1 MSRLDVFVAPKPN
14 LWLINAMTGVNR
26 VVMLKGVAG
35 LRDIAPFNRLAGLRG
50 VSDVRTIDFPE
61 AERIRLASVCGPGKA
76 TFLAPNHPEFFT
88 DWMIDKEMMAR
99 VCPLAACWA
108 TNGIVNGLGLLA
120 QKFWLANNLIA
131 QIPGNSEPA
140 REHSVAWALKGH
152 GVLLHPEGGVGWHGN
167 FVAPLMP
174 GAAEMALEALR
185 RGRASD
191 PGFQSWIAPVV
202 WKLVF
207 ERDVEAELLAE
218 CGYVEGRLKIDAPA
232 DRLALPERVY
242 RLYETLLERDEADMG
257 IEPHPT
263 ATFAARHRLAVKT
276 ICKRLAE
283 LLALDMPPDEP
294 GELLRLA
301 RRRLREAKVVDAE
314 LAKQIKSVADR
325 LTLNLRLGTFA
336 FAGETVTQEELA
348 EHIKRIRNDHCKGT
362 MRDTL
367 NRFVPRP
374 VGPRTA
380 IIRVPEPL
388 AMHEF
393 HGSVDEALA
402 LTAAADAG
410 RAGRDQ

>member
-14 LWLINAMTGVNR
+14 PWLINAMTGVNR

-35 LRDIAPFNRLAGLRG
+35 LRDLAPFNRLAGLRG
-50 VSDVRTIDFPE
+50 ISDVRTIDFPE
-61 AERIRLASVCGPGKA
+61 VEHARLAASCGPGKA

-88 DWMIDKEMMAR
+88 DWMIDKEIVAR

-191 PGFQSWIAPVV
+191 PDFQSWIAPVV

-207 ERDVEAELLAE
+207 AS
-218 CGYVEGRLKIDAPA
+218 
-232 DRLALPERVY
+232 
-242 RLYETLLERDEADMG
+242 
-257 IEPHPT
+257 
-263 ATFAARHRLAVKT
+263 
-276 ICKRLAE
+276 
-283 LLALDMPPDEP
+283 
-294 GELLRLA
+294 
-301 RRRLREAKVVDAE
+301 RR
-314 LAKQIKSVADR
+314 
-325 LTLNLRLGTFA
+325 
-336 FAGETVTQEELA
+336 
-348 EHIKRIRNDHCKGT
+348 
-362 MRDTL
+362 
-367 NRFVPRP
+367 
-374 VGPRTA
+374 
-380 IIRVPEPL
+380 
-388 AMHEF
+388 
-393 HGSVDEALA
+393 
-402 LTAAADAG
+402 
-410 RAGRDQ
+410 